1 MKQNNHNHRNDVARR
16 YHSRSL
22 FESARKPVMDFR
34 YKALPWNI
42 VFGAG
47 ARNSLPEE
55 LAKPGYSRALVLAT
69 PNQKETGQE
78 IVKLLGDKAAGLFD
92 RAKMHVPVETLNLAL
107 AEAKRLDADCSVSVG
122 GGSTTG
128 LGKALAFHLGL
139 PNIVLPTSYA
149 GSEMTNVWA
158 VTRDN
163 RKVTRRDDV
172 VVPTLT
178 IYDPELTL
186 TLPPAFA
193 AASGMNAMA
202 QAVANAAAQD
212 ANPVSSVMA
221 LEGIRALAR
230 SLPLIISEPDNMD
243 ARTEAMYGA
252 CLAAAA
258 LGTGSTGLHHR
269 LCHTFGGT
277 FNTPHAE
284 THTILLPHSVA
295 YNAGA
300 RPGATRRIAGA
311 LGVSD
316 AATGLFE
323 LAGNLGAPTA
333 LRDIGVEQA
342 DLDEAAAVT
351 LEKPIN
357 NPEPV
362 TRERVRALLDNA
374 WHGHPPVPV

>member
-1 MKQNNHNHRNDVARR
+1 MEFH
-16 YHSRSL
+16 
-22 FESARKPVMDFR
+22 

-42 VFGAG
+42 VFAAG
-47 ARNSLPEE
+47 ARKRLPDEMAR
-55 LAKPGYSRALVLAT
+55 LGFSRALVLAT
-69 PNQKETGQE
+69 PNQADTGRE
-78 IVKLLGDKAAGLFD
+78 IVEQLGDKAAGLFK
-92 RAKMHVPVETLNLAL
+92 RAMMHVPVETLDLAI
-107 AEAKRLDADCSVSVG
+107 AEVKRLDADCSVSVG

-128 LGKALAFHLGL
+128 LGKALAFHMDL

-149 GSEMTNVWA
+149 GSEMTNLWA

-163 RKVTRRDDV
+163 RKVTRRDNV

-202 QAVANAAAQD
+202 QAVANAAAED

-221 LEGIRALAR
+221 LEGIRALAH
-230 SLPLIISEPDNMD
+230 SLPLIISEPGNMD
-243 ARTEAMYGA
+243 ARAGALYGA
-252 CLAAAA
+252 SLAGAA
-258 LGTGSTGLHHR
+258 LGTGTTGLHHR

-300 RPGATRRIAGA
+300 RPEATRRIADA

-316 AATGLFE
+316 AATGLFD
-323 LAGNLGAPTA
+323 LAGNLGAPTS
-333 LRDIGVEQA
+333 LRDIGVKQA
-342 DLDEAAAVT
+342 DLDEAAAITV
-351 LEKPIN
+351 EKPVN

-362 TRERVRALLDNA
+362 TRERVRALLENA
-374 WHGHPPVPV
+374 WHGYPPAAV